1 MKRIVPVLI
10 AVLLISAALAC
21 EENIAVS
28 NDATPIPATPEPPD
42 EVIVE
47 TDFITPPVTQLIVTS
62 EDDLPDPDELES
74 MTSLRLIDLTA
85 LPYTSSEEIAELSL
99 CCPPDVEIIW
109 NQMLTDGI
117 FRSDSVSLTLPNA
130 TAEDVNL
137 LSVFSDL
144 RYVDATGSTEYLKLY
159 AFQAAHPE
167 IEVHYAWKLGDQ
179 TYSERDE
186 AVSVPEGVDPETF
199 LDELRA
205 FPCVREIDL
214 SACDWD
220 TVWIESLKKS
230 FPDVRVRYNVRLAGL
245 VFDSDSEMLDLRAVP
260 NVSPDALIEKLSAFP
275 RLRTVALP
283 KEWPEADRTRIEEA
297 FPSLTIV
304 GTISAYG
311 KTIDGGTEEL
321 DLSKNKIKTT
331 EEIETLLT
339 NLPFL
344 KKLVLCDCG
353 LSNEQMESLCDAY
366 PEIRFVWT
374 IEIGKRKLRTDAIGF
389 STKNP
394 SKYTHSNA
402 SDKYNESVK
411 KAVRL
416 YEGDIEAL
424 KYCTDLEALD
434 LGHNFLTNNDLL
446 VISKLT
452 KLKILILADN
462 KITDISVLT
471 SLQDLEYIE
480 LFMNKIP
487 DLSPLCELPK
497 LRDVNVCNT
506 GVSDL
511 SPLFSLTSAKRLWYA
526 MNPFN
531 RDQAKALKE
540 ALTDCECNYTAKD
553 ETADGW
559 RTDPRYR
566 WMRAYFEDS

>member
-199 LDELRA
+199 LDELRKGLSGLPEEDIQERLSFYSEMIDDGMEEGLSEGGTA
-205 FPCVREIDL
+205 AYDPEKEKQNREYAKKIRENVNDMNDMVEGILQFSKSEGSGGKIVMQETDIRQIIGGCMIKYDGLFKQKSITLSVSGETPSQNTDPKLLTQAIDNLFSNCARYADEESEVRIVLSENDIKISNRFSGEI
-214 SACDWD
+214 SN
-220 TVWIESLKKS
+220 VEELKKPFVKGETS
-230 FPDVRVRYNVRLAGL
+230 RSQKGSGL
-245 VFDSDSEMLDLRAVP
+245 
-260 NVSPDALIEKLSAFP
+260 
-275 RLRTVALP
+275 
-283 KEWPEADRTRIEEA
+283 
-297 FPSLTIV
+297 
-304 GTISAYG
+304 
-311 KTIDGGTEEL
+311 
-321 DLSKNKIKTT
+321 
-331 EEIETLLT
+331 
-339 NLPFL
+339 
-344 KKLVLCDCG
+344 G
-353 LSNEQMESLCDAY
+353 LSIVD
-366 PEIRFVWT
+366 
-374 IEIGKRKLRTDAIGF
+374 
-389 STKNP
+389 
-394 SKYTHSNA
+394 
-402 SDKYNESVK
+402 
-411 KAVRL
+411 
-416 YEGDIEAL
+416 
-424 KYCTDLEALD
+424 
-434 LGHNFLTNNDLL
+434 NDL
-446 VISKLT
+446 KLLGY
-452 KLKILILADN
+452 KLELSFENGIFTA
-462 KITDISVLT
+462 TVVL
-471 SLQDLEYIE
+471 
-480 LFMNKIP
+480 
-487 DLSPLCELPK
+487 
-497 LRDVNVCNT
+497 R
-506 GVSDL
+506 
-511 SPLFSLTSAKRLWYA
+511 
-526 MNPFN
+526 
-531 RDQAKALKE
+531 
-540 ALTDCECNYTAKD
+540 
-553 ETADGW
+553 
-559 RTDPRYR
+559 
-566 WMRAYFEDS
+566 